1 MYQATSAF
9 SFVCLFLLLLLFFF
23 KQGKL
28 LNYVPLPSQ
37 RSWWDCYA
45 TRENLEFS
53 FTSSQ
58 TSCGGMCG
66 QAVNTSNSGSGG
78 PGSSLA
84 RRVVSLDKE
93 LKSTLSPFTQVY
105 KCVPA
110 TYCWGVTLRW
120 TSILSKGG
128 VAILLGMFHSKES
141 GMLSCR
147 LGLWL

>member
-9 SFVCLFLLLLLFFF
+9 SFVCLFFVVVVVIFF

-66 QAVNTSNSGSGG
+66 QAVNTWNSGSGG
-78 PGSSLA
+78 PGSSLV

-93 LKSTLSPFTQVY
+93 L
-105 KCVPA
+105 
-110 TYCWGVTLRW
+110 
-120 TSILSKGG
+120 
-128 VAILLGMFHSKES
+128 
-141 GMLSCR
+141 
-147 LGLWL
+147 